1 MRSAEL
7 AAAANVNIQTLRY
20 YERRGLLPEPGRLA
34 SGYRDYGPDS
44 VRTVRFI
51 KRAQQLGFS
60 LEEIAQLLDLADGG
74 PENCDATRALATEKL
89 AELEAKIASLS
100 AMRDALLQLVATC
113 ERPRS
118 TRQCPILTAIR
129 DDASEQGPREDAGAQ
144 PGVTPA
150 GEPAIDG
157 AAGP

>member
-7 AAAANVNIQTLRY
+7 AAAVNVNIQTLRY
-20 YERRGLLPEPGRLA
+20 YERRGLLPEPDRLA
-34 SGYRDYGPDS
+34 SGYRDYGPDA
-44 VRTVRFI
+44 VNIVRFI

-60 LEEIAQLLDLADGG
+60 LGDIAQLLDLANGG
-74 PENCDATRALATEKL
+74 PENCDATRALTTEKL

-113 ERPRS
+113 SKPRS

-129 DDASEQGPREDAGAQ
+129 DDDGEMGPREDTGVQ
-144 PGVTPA
+144 PGATPA
-150 GEPAIDG
+150 AERVGDG
-157 AAGP
+157 GGGL

>member
-7 AAAANVNIQTLRY
+7 AAAANVNVQTLRY
-20 YERRGLLPEPGRLA
+20 YERRGLLPEPDRLA
-34 SGYRDYGPDS
+34 SGYRDYGPDAVS
-44 VRTVRFI
+44 TVRFI

-60 LEEIAQLLDLADGG
+60 LEDIAELLDLANGG
-74 PENCDATRALATEKL
+74 PESCDATRALATEKL

-113 ERPRS
+113 NKPRS

-129 DDASEQGPREDAGAQ
+129 DDASGQGPRQDAGVQ
-144 PGVTPA
+144 PGATPA
-150 GEPAIDG
+150 AEPVGDG
-157 AAGP
+157 RGGL

>member
-1 MRSAEL
+1 MRIAEVAG
-7 AAAANVNIQTLRY
+7 AARVNVQTLRY

-34 SGYRDYGPDS
+34 SGYRDYGADS

-74 PENCDATRALATEKL
+74 PDNCDATRALATEKL
-89 AELEAKIASLS
+89 SELEAKIASLS

-113 ERPRS
+113 EQPRA
-118 TRQCPILTAIR
+118 TRQCPILLAIR
-129 DDASEQGPREDAGAQ
+129 DGASQQGLRQDAGAQ

-150 GEPAIDG
+150 GEPVGDG
-157 AAGP
+157 AGGL